1 MEEAETTEKMIQAMS
16 RLFRYNLKST
26 ASVMPF
32 EREKKVVE
40 DYIYLQKMR
49 FGSRIRY
56 TSDCS
61 QDTMDIMIPVFA
73 LQPLVENAIVH
84 GLAVEPEGGR
94 LHIRRGG
101 EPLFAW
107 HLPLRRY
114 SDEGIWNIQ
123 RYRPENRGESGE
135 RIMYRV
141 LIADDEEIERLSFS
155 RKLKK
160 YFGESCEV
168 FQAENGMQAILA
180 VDKNDT
186 PIVIMDI
193 GMPGMNGVEAAEWI
207 RKSHPDCVIIFL
219 TAYDDFSYAKRAVS
233 LHALEYLLKPC
244 DDEELI
250 PVMEEAMRQLDLCRG
265 RKASQTTGRSGG
277 RSEDGGRN
285 EKGIEGAHGQA
296 GERDT
301 GTGWGT
307 ETDPEEG
314 TENGYSRVA
323 AAIRAYVRENYSRD
337 ISMQDA
343 ARAMNYS
350 EVYFLPSF

>member
-1 MEEAETTEKMIQAMS
+1 
-16 RLFRYNLKST
+16 
-26 ASVMPF
+26 
-32 EREKKVVE
+32 
-40 DYIYLQKMR
+40 
-49 FGSRIRY
+49 
-56 TSDCS
+56 
-61 QDTMDIMIPVFA
+61 
-73 LQPLVENAIVH
+73 
-84 GLAVEPEGGR
+84 
-94 LHIRRGG
+94 
-101 EPLFAW
+101 
-107 HLPLRRY
+107 
-114 SDEGIWNIQ
+114 
-123 RYRPENRGESGE
+123 
-135 RIMYRV
+135 MYRV

-168 FQAENGMQAILA
+168 LQAENGMQAILS

-250 PVMEEAMRQLDLCRG
+250 PVMEEAMRQVDLCRG
-265 RKASQTTGRSGG
+265 RRVSQAAGRSGG
-277 RSEDGGRN
+277 RSGDGGRSEN
-285 EKGIEGAHGQA
+285 GTEGAPGQA
-296 GERDT
+296 GERGA
-301 GTGWGT
+301 GTGR
-307 ETDPEEG
+307 ERDTDPEEAA
-314 TENGYSRVA
+314 ENGYSRVA

-350 EVYFLPSF
+350 EVYFCRLFKQCFDQNFTAYLTRLRVKEAKKLLEDPRANIKDVSRSVGYSDSKYFSKIFKRITGQLPSEYRDGLPPAK

>member
-1 MEEAETTEKMIQAMS
+1 
-16 RLFRYNLKST
+16 
-26 ASVMPF
+26 
-32 EREKKVVE
+32 
-40 DYIYLQKMR
+40 
-49 FGSRIRY
+49 
-56 TSDCS
+56 
-61 QDTMDIMIPVFA
+61 
-73 LQPLVENAIVH
+73 
-84 GLAVEPEGGR
+84 
-94 LHIRRGG
+94 
-101 EPLFAW
+101 
-107 HLPLRRY
+107 
-114 SDEGIWNIQ
+114 
-123 RYRPENRGESGE
+123 
-135 RIMYRV
+135 MYRV

-168 FQAENGMQAILA
+168 FQAENGMQAILS

-250 PVMEEAMRQLDLCRG
+250 PVMEEAMRQVDLCRG
-265 RKASQTTGRSGG
+265 RRASQAAGRSGG
-277 RSEDGGRN
+277 RSEDGT
-285 EKGIEGAHGQA
+285 EGALGQA
-296 GERDT
+296 GERGA
-301 GTGWGT
+301 GTGR
-307 ETDPEEG
+307 ERDTDPEEAA
-314 TENGYSRVA
+314 ENGYSRVA

-350 EVYFLPSF
+350 EVYFCRLFKQCFDQNFTAYLTRLRVKEAKKLLEDPRANIKDVSRSVGYSDSKYFSKIFKRITGQLPSEYRDGLPPAK

>member
-1 MEEAETTEKMIQAMS
+1 
-16 RLFRYNLKST
+16 
-26 ASVMPF
+26 
-32 EREKKVVE
+32 
-40 DYIYLQKMR
+40 
-49 FGSRIRY
+49 
-56 TSDCS
+56 
-61 QDTMDIMIPVFA
+61 
-73 LQPLVENAIVH
+73 
-84 GLAVEPEGGR
+84 
-94 LHIRRGG
+94 
-101 EPLFAW
+101 
-107 HLPLRRY
+107 
-114 SDEGIWNIQ
+114 
-123 RYRPENRGESGE
+123 
-135 RIMYRV
+135 MYRV

-168 FQAENGMQAILA
+168 FHAENGMQAILA

-250 PVMEEAMRQLDLCRG
+250 PVMEEAMRQVDLCGEGIRG
-265 RKASQTTGRSGG
+265 TDAGTDRDA
-277 RSEDGGRN
+277 EDDP
-285 EKGIEGAHGQA
+285 GQ
-296 GERDT
+296 E
-301 GTGWGT
+301 
-307 ETDPEEG
+307 P
-314 TENGYSRVA
+314 ENGYSRVA

-343 ARAMNYS
+343 ARAMNY
-350 EVYFLPSF
+350 

>member
-1 MEEAETTEKMIQAMS
+1 
-16 RLFRYNLKST
+16 
-26 ASVMPF
+26 
-32 EREKKVVE
+32 
-40 DYIYLQKMR
+40 
-49 FGSRIRY
+49 
-56 TSDCS
+56 
-61 QDTMDIMIPVFA
+61 
-73 LQPLVENAIVH
+73 
-84 GLAVEPEGGR
+84 
-94 LHIRRGG
+94 
-101 EPLFAW
+101 
-107 HLPLRRY
+107 
-114 SDEGIWNIQ
+114 
-123 RYRPENRGESGE
+123 
-135 RIMYRV
+135 MYRV

-168 FQAENGMQAILA
+168 FHAENGMQAILA

-250 PVMEEAMRQLDLCRG
+250 PVMEEAMRQVDLCRK
-265 RKASQTTGRSGG
+265 KAESPAGGTGFAGSSFAAAGGGG
-277 RSEDGGRN
+277 RGREGGRDG
-285 EKGIEGAHGQA
+285 EGGTDGEGIRSTEAGNGQDA
-296 GERDT
+296 ED
-301 GTGWGT
+301 
-307 ETDPEEG
+307 DPGQEP
-314 TENGYSRVA
+314 ENGYSRVA

-337 ISMQDA
+337 ISMPDA

-350 EVYFLPSF
+350 EVYFCRLFKQCFDQNFTAYLTHLRVKEAKKLLEDPRANIKDVSRSVGYSDSKYFSKIFKRITGQLPSEYRDGLPS

>member
-1 MEEAETTEKMIQAMS
+1 
-16 RLFRYNLKST
+16 
-26 ASVMPF
+26 
-32 EREKKVVE
+32 
-40 DYIYLQKMR
+40 
-49 FGSRIRY
+49 
-56 TSDCS
+56 
-61 QDTMDIMIPVFA
+61 
-73 LQPLVENAIVH
+73 
-84 GLAVEPEGGR
+84 
-94 LHIRRGG
+94 
-101 EPLFAW
+101 
-107 HLPLRRY
+107 
-114 SDEGIWNIQ
+114 
-123 RYRPENRGESGE
+123 
-135 RIMYRV
+135 MYRV

-168 FQAENGMQAILA
+168 FHAENGMQAILA

-193 GMPGMNGVEAAEWI
+193 GMPGLNGVEAAEWI

-250 PVMEEAMRQLDLCRG
+250 PVMEEAMRQVDLCRRMAESPAG
-265 RKASQTTGRSGG
+265 GAGFARNGLAAAGVGG
-277 RSEDGGRN
+277 RGREGGR
-285 EKGIEGAHGQA
+285 EGGRDGEGIRSTDA
-296 GERDT
+296 GTSRDA
-301 GTGWGT
+301 
-307 ETDPEEG
+307 EDDPDQEP
-314 TENGYSRVA
+314 ENGYSRVA

-350 EVYFLPSF
+350 EVYFCRLFKQCFDQNFTAYLTHLRVKEAKKLLEDPRANIKDVSRSVGYSDAKYFSKIFKRITGQLPSEYRDGLPS

>member
-1 MEEAETTEKMIQAMS
+1 
-16 RLFRYNLKST
+16 
-26 ASVMPF
+26 
-32 EREKKVVE
+32 
-40 DYIYLQKMR
+40 
-49 FGSRIRY
+49 
-56 TSDCS
+56 
-61 QDTMDIMIPVFA
+61 
-73 LQPLVENAIVH
+73 
-84 GLAVEPEGGR
+84 
-94 LHIRRGG
+94 
-101 EPLFAW
+101 
-107 HLPLRRY
+107 
-114 SDEGIWNIQ
+114 
-123 RYRPENRGESGE
+123 
-135 RIMYRV
+135 MYRV

-168 FQAENGMQAILA
+168 FHAENGMQAILA

-250 PVMEEAMRQLDLCRG
+250 PVMEEAMRQVDLCRK
-265 RKASQTTGRSGG
+265 KAESPAGGTGFAGSSFAAAGGGG
-277 RSEDGGRN
+277 RGREGGTDGEGIRSTEAGNGRDAEDDP
-285 EKGIEGAHGQA
+285 GQ
-296 GERDT
+296 E
-301 GTGWGT
+301 
-307 ETDPEEG
+307 P
-314 TENGYSRVA
+314 ENGYSRVA
-323 AAIRAYVRENYSRD
+323 AAIRAYVRENYNRD

-350 EVYFLPSF
+350 EVYFCRLFKKYTGQTFLAYVNSVRTMNFYEELLKSDESITQLMVQNGLTNYKVFMRVFKEMYGTTPQKIRKSAVKPAAKNAAESLFTP